1 MSNKDIM
8 DLLKQI
14 SQRLAAVESKVGGGS
29 GGGDEGEGPKPSVIA
44 ADQFLATQVAAFTAA
59 CKAIDATDMA
69 ATATSAF
76 SAMRTFIDMASQ
88 CYKPT
93 DNKELMTLAGGMIAM
108 IRKASDDKNKA
119 RRTPLEYHSSSF
131 ADALGGS
138 LSWMLSSQ
146 GQPGFQ
152 PPAKAIKEAAIDGAM
167 FYVNKVRKEFKGK
180 DNQAVNDA
188 WVKALLGMLNAL
200 MAYAK
205 EHHTAGLVWC
215 FKAQGAKACS
225 EYTGSAPAAPA
236 APAAK
241 KAAAPEEKET
251 QEQEDLVEV
260 ARKKAQMAKGNLFAQ
275 LAAID
280 QSGGKTAGLRQTK
293 KNKDGKRIV
302 ENDKSGVMT
311 AAKKAKIAKMRGA
324 GGKKKKAVAV
334 VKPPICE
341 LRGKKWAI
349 ENQVGSCV
357 LDADK
362 CNKKQVSGFVL

>member
-108 IRKASDDKNKA
+108 IRKAADDKNKA

-241 KAAAPEEKET
+241 KAAAPEQKET
-251 QEQEDLVEV
+251 QEQEDAVEV

-311 AAKKAKIAKMRGA
+311 AAKKAKIAKMRG

>member
-1 MSNKDIM
+1 M

-29 GGGDEGEGPKPSVIA
+29 GGGGGGEDEGPKPSVIA

-108 IRKASDDKNKA
+108 IRKAADDKNKA

-225 EYTGSAPAAPA
+225 EYTGSARAAPA

-241 KAAAPEEKET
+241 KAAAPEQKET
-251 QEQEDLVEV
+251 QEQEDAVEV

-311 AAKKAKIAKMRGA
+311 AAKKAKIAKMRG
-324 GGKKKKAVAV
+324 GGKKKKRWRSSNPPFASCV
-334 VKPPICE
+334 VKNGP
-341 LRGKKWAI
+341 LKTK
-349 ENQVGSCV
+349 
-357 LDADK
+357 
-362 CNKKQVSGFVL
+362 SGHVFLMRTNATKNR